1 MKFTKTSGLYSID
14 GSSTSSV
21 SVIDKAQSSIPT
33 IHILSSPARPVKSTG
48 SAPTYTSVS
57 IKRLLTH
64 EKTRYRVECNPSKR
78 ATAPCWKVFG
88 FPAMLSNESE
98 NQFEI
103 IPGFASCRSCFET
116 YRYIDSSTANLNSH
130 VCPRIVHPNQQ
141 TLTMKSQT
149 PRSTAMCKLLA
160 QRKKEMTNLCARWVA
175 DSMRPFSIVGDYGL
189 KEIIDKSVEI
199 GRNLRSIDTNFS
211 VDDILRCDRT
221 VKNEVDRTDR
231 VERERLKG
239 ELVGAAQSRCLSISP
254 DIWTDNHRKI
264 SYLGA
269 TANYVDD
276 KYVYHS
282 IDIFCSEF
290 THLKKTAKHVTEMLE
305 KQLSVFNLHEVMD
318 KITFV
323 SDRGSNFVSALR
335 NYNVLYCVAHRLN
348 NILKRTFYQ
357 GLKKKKKNMTPMKSF
372 TFSTNITQKEGVEDD
387 NDGDSEDS
395 SDEDDDDSVDYT
407 VETIAQL
414 NPTAKQVLN
423 TITHCKSLVKYA
435 KKANLNRQLQMERE
449 NQLTAVEDDDEES
462 ESTASSNKQN
472 FATTLHQS
480 SISIKNAYASLL
492 VVLRRANQSHR
503 IHNINMDIVEKLIVF
518 LDAWHDV
525 LCELQTGNSPSL
537 FLVLPCIT
545 HLRQKLQIGMKR
557 EKGGIRFFYKR
568 AYELLNNMFII
579 ENDYVVATFLHPN
592 YRQLRGATPTQVSD
606 CFQTCRAAILPVD
619 RSEDMEVDEGRM
631 DIDICNEPR
640 SKRRKLLMTS
650 LMDKNT
656 INKKRSSDEVDQYSK
671 LQLDM
676 DCVYTDPLDFWKQ
689 PQYHRAF
696 PNLARLA
703 KQYFSIP
710 CSSAAVERQFS
721 AAGQIVNQRRSN
733 LDPSTVNNII
743 FLRSI
748 EKRKRDT

>member
-64 EKTRYRVECNPSKR
+64 EKTRYLVECNPSKR

-323 SDRGSNFVSALR
+323 SDRGSNF
-335 NYNVLYCVAHRLN
+335 
-348 NILKRTFYQ
+348 
-357 GLKKKKKNMTPMKSF
+357 
-372 TFSTNITQKEGVEDD
+372 GVEDD